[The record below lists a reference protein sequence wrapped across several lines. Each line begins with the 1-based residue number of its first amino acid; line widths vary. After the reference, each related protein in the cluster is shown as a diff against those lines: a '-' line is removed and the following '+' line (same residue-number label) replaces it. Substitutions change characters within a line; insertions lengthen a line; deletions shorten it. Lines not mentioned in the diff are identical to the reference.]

1 MTKPQHIAVLGAGA
15 WGSALAIHFARNQH
29 RVRLWGRN
37 PQQMSAMQHTRCNTR
52 YLPDT
57 PFPDTLTPTSDLS
70 HALECADFILIV
82 VPSSGFR
89 AFLHELRPHLA
100 AHAARIAPRIAWAS
114 KGLETGTAKRLD
126 QVFAEELPDCAA
138 PAIISGPTFA
148 REVAAGL
155 PTAATVASHDCDFAE
170 HVAALLHSPNFR
182 AYRVDDVIG
191 VELGGAVKNVLAI
204 AAGIADG
211 LHFGSNARAALMTRG
226 LAEIM
231 RLAEKQGARRETLM
245 GLAGL
250 GDLVLTCTDNQSR
263 NRRFGIALAEGKSVE
278 AALAQIGQAVEGLP
292 SAREAWRLACEH
304 EVDMPI
310 THAVYQVA
318 FEGLAPKLAVAQ
330 LLQRHARPEF
340 DKPSVVVD

>member
-1 MTKPQHIAVLGAGA
+1 MTTHQSIAVLGAGA
-15 WGSALAIHFARNQH
+15 WGTALAIHLARNQH
-29 RVRLWGRN
+29 RVHLWGRK
-37 PQQMSAMQHTRCNTR
+37 PEQVQAMQLARCNTR
-52 YLPDT
+52 YLPET
-57 PFPDTLTPTSDLS
+57 PFPDALTPTADLGM
-70 HALECADFILIV
+70 ALECADLILIV

-100 AHAARIAPRIAWAS
+100 TASARLAPRIAWAS

-126 QVFAEELPDCAA
+126 QVFAEELPDFAA

-155 PTAATVASHDCDFAE
+155 PTAVTVASHDCDFAE
-170 HVAALLHSPNFR
+170 HVAELLHSPSFR

-211 LHFGSNARAALMTRG
+211 LHFGANARAALITRG

-231 RLAEKQGARRETLM
+231 RLAEAMGARRETLM

-263 NRRFGIALAEGKSVE
+263 NRRFGLLLAEGKSVE
-278 AALAQIGQAVEGLP
+278 AALALIGQAVEGLP

-304 EVDMPI
+304 AVDMPI

-318 FEGLAPKLAVAQ
+318 YEGLAPKLAVAQ

-340 DKPSVVVD
+340 DHAI

>member
-1 MTKPQHIAVLGAGA
+1 MTNPSSIAVLGAGA
-15 WGSALAIHFARNQH
+15 WGTALAIHLARNQH
-29 RVRLWGRN
+29 RVRLWGRK
-37 PQQMSAMQHTRCNTR
+37 PEHMHAMQLARCNAR
-52 YLPDT
+52 YLPET
-57 PFPDTLTPTSDLS
+57 SFPDALMPTANLGA
-70 HALECADFILIV
+70 ALECADLILIV

-89 AFLHELRPHLA
+89 AFLHELRPHLDTCRA
-100 AHAARIAPRIAWAS
+100 RIAWAS
-114 KGLETGTAKRLD
+114 KGLESGTAKRLD
-126 QVFAEELPDCAA
+126 QVFAEELPTHAA

-148 REVAAGL
+148 REVAAGM
-155 PTAATVASHDCDFAE
+155 PTAVTVASHDCAFAE
-170 HVAALLHSPNFR
+170 HVAELLHSPSFR

-211 LHFGSNARAALMTRG
+211 LHFGSNARAALITRG

-231 RLAEKQGARRETLM
+231 RLAEAMGGRRETLM

-263 NRRFGIALAEGKSVE
+263 NRRFGIALAEGQSVDE
-278 AALAQIGQAVEGLP
+278 ALAQIGQAVEGLP

-304 EVDMPI
+304 QVDMPI

-318 FEGLAPKLAVAQ
+318 YEGLAPKLAVAQ

-340 DKPSVVVD
+340 DHPSD

>member
-1 MTKPQHIAVLGAGA
+1 MTMPQTIAVLGAGA

-29 RVRLWGRN
+29 RVRLWGRD
-37 PQQMSAMQHTRCNTR
+37 PQQMSAMQHTRYNTR
-52 YLPDT
+52 YLPDA
-57 PFPDTLTPTSDLS
+57 PFPDTLTPTSDLG
-70 HALECADFILIV
+70 HALECADLILIV

-89 AFLHELRPHLA
+89 AFLHELRQHLA
-100 AHAARIAPRIAWAS
+100 APIVQRVAPRIAWAS
-114 KGLETGTAKRLD
+114 KGLESGTAKRLD
-126 QVFAEELPDCAA
+126 QVFAEELPDCAP

-155 PTAATVASHDCDFAE
+155 PTAVTVASHDCDFAE

-211 LHFGSNARAALMTRG
+211 LHFGSNARAALITRG

-263 NRRFGIALAEGKSVE
+263 NRRLGLLLAEGLSVE

-310 THAVYQVA
+310 THAVYQVT
-318 FEGLAPKLAVAQ
+318 FEGLAPRDAVLQ
-330 LLQRHARPEF
+330 LMQRHAKPEF
-340 DKPSVVVD
+340 DQTI

>member
-1 MTKPQHIAVLGAGA
+1 MTTPQTIAVLGAGA
-15 WGSALAIHFARNQH
+15 WGTALAIHLARNQQ

-37 PQQMSAMQHTRCNTR
+37 PEQMHAMQLARCNAR
-52 YLPDT
+52 YLPET
-57 PFPDTLTPTSDLS
+57 PFPDALDLTADLGQ
-70 HALECADFILIV
+70 ALERADLILIV

-89 AFLHELRPHLA
+89 AFLHELHPHLA
-100 AHAARIAPRIAWAS
+100 ANSARIAWAS
-114 KGLETGTAKRLD
+114 KGLESGTAKRLD
-126 QVFAEELPDCAA
+126 QVFAEELPDHAA
-138 PAIISGPTFA
+138 PAVISGPTFA

-155 PTAATVASHDCDFAE
+155 PTAVTVASHDSAFAE
-170 HVAALLHSPNFR
+170 HVAALLHSQSFR

-211 LHFGSNARAALMTRG
+211 LHFGSNARAALITRG

-231 RLAEKQGARRETLM
+231 RLTEVMGGRRETLM

-263 NRRFGIALAEGKSVE
+263 NRRFGLLLAEGKSVNE
-278 AALAQIGQAVEGLP
+278 ALAQIAQAVEGLP

-304 EVDMPI
+304 QVDMPI

-318 FEGLAPKLAVAQ
+318 YEGLAPKLAVAQ
-330 LLQRHARPEF
+330 LLQRNSRPEF
-340 DKPSVVVD
+340 DQPLA